1 MSNSIIDYK
10 KIGLRIKSKRKEMN
24 MTQEKLAEKV
34 DISTFYLSKVENGN
48 VFPSLELLAL
58 ISNIL
63 NVDFA
68 YLITGS
74 STVEKNYKE
83 SVINELC
90 DKATPTQFDLIVKI
104 VKTIVEN

>member
-10 KIGLRIKSKRKEMN
+10 KIGIRIKTRRKELN
-24 MTQEKLAEKV
+24 MTQEILSEKV
-34 DISTFYLSKVENGN
+34 NISTYYLSKVENGN

-58 ISNIL
+58 LASVL

-74 STVEKNYKE
+74 STIEKNYRE
-83 SVINELC
+83 SVLNELC
-90 DKATPTQFDLIVKI
+90 NKATPTQFDLIVKI
-104 VKTIVEN
+104 VKTIVES